1 MATSPGPLSAP
12 ELCAYWQTSTR
23 SRAACTHMR
32 LLRLDAWSGPPFS
45 PHTPAATVLA
55 GNGTLGVLQTG
66 RPSTNSSLGYITS
79 LAPDPEGQVHA
90 YKASVEGHLDRLDRR
105 RRAAQTGYAYGEGLL
120 LHSILQH
127 LQISC
132 QVSAMRQ
139 MFMLLNITAPE
150 SKKPAQWRAALYLKR
165 CYIVYSEF
173 PWS

>member
-1 MATSPGPLSAP
+1 MATSPGPLSGP
-12 ELCAYWQTSTR
+12 VPRGYWQTSTR
-23 SRAACTHMR
+23 LRASCTHMR
-32 LLRLDAWSGPPFS
+32 LLRLDAWSGPS
-45 PHTPAATVLA
+45 SNQHTPAATVLA
-55 GNGTLGVLQTG
+55 GNGTLGVLQTD

-79 LAPDPEGQVHA
+79 LAPDPEGQV
-90 YKASVEGHLDRLDRR
+90 YVYEASVEGHVARLDRR
-105 RRAAQTGYAYGEGLL
+105 RRAAQTGYAYGGGLL

-150 SKKPAQWRAALYLKR
+150 SKKPAQWRAALYLRR